1 MSHQT
6 PLPRCSAN
14 AWMNHGRTAGVHNM
28 WIATI
33 SIFAPG
39 FKRSL
44 CENVYGVQDD
54 FGNFVEVPYDFV

>member
-1 MSHQT
+1 
-6 PLPRCSAN
+6 
-14 AWMNHGRTAGVHNM
+14 M